1 MKRILLAFLAGCL
14 VLGTNAQSFSDD
26 FESYTADDMLA
37 ATSPDWETWSSANG
51 GADDVAVSNANA
63 HSGSNSIYFA
73 STSTNGG
80 PTDLVMPFP
89 GELEVGQFNLEMW
102 LYINAG
108 TGAYFNLQEAAAI
121 GTAWAADI
129 YFLDG
134 GLAQFTSGGSL
145 LLSASYPEDAWFK
158 LRMENNLSTN
168 TWEIFIDDVSQGTY
182 ANGST
187 QIASIDIFPL
197 NGNQFY
203 MDDFSYEFTDYVVPN
218 VNGAVVSINN
228 MNGVLAGQT
237 ATPAVVVRNLGST
250 AITSFSLMITYNGE
264 TFTQDITS
272 VNIASLAFYT
282 VNFTDTYTLLA
293 GMNDIT
299 AMIYNV
305 NGLESDDDMND
316 DTKVLTLDPIVPAP
330 GKAVVAEEAT
340 GTWCPWC
347 VRGAVFMEELSN
359 KYGELYIG
367 VAVHNNDPMTVTA
380 YDTPMAGLIGGYP
393 SGVVDRGPEYDPSQF
408 EIPFLERIQI
418 APKALITHGA
428 TWDATTRELNISST
442 VTFQETVSGNYKI
455 AFVLTEDDVT
465 GTGADW
471 SQANA
476 YAGGGNGDM
485 GGYED
490 LPNPVPAAQMVYD
503 HVARFLA
510 PSFNGVPNA
519 FTGAMNA
526 GNATTYNSMAVL
538 PADWDENNMHII
550 SMVIAPDGTI
560 DNAYSCSIDEAVTA
574 GYVSGNMVTSVAQ
587 LAGAKTDAVIYPVPA
602 NDVCY
607 IDLDLKNNSEVSIEI
622 YSADG
627 KLMNAKYYGEYN
639 GLYHLPVNTSAW
651 SAGLYQVRL
660 LINGIATS
668 YTIVKE

>member
-1 MKRILLAFLAGCL
+1 MKRILLAFLAGCF
-14 VLGTNAQSFSDD
+14 VLGTNAQSFTDD
-26 FESYTADDMLA
+26 FESYTAGDMLA
-37 ATSPDWETWSSANG
+37 ATSSDWETWSSPNG
-51 GADDVAVSNANA
+51 GADDVAVSAANA
-63 HSGSNSIYFA
+63 HSGSNSVYFA
-73 STSTNGG
+73 STATTGG

-102 LYINAG
+102 LYVNAG

-168 TWEIFIDDVSQGTY
+168 TWEIFIDDVSQGSY

-197 NGNQFY
+197 TGNQFY
-203 MDDFSYEFTDYVVPN
+203 MDDFSYEFTDYVIPN
-218 VNGAVVSINN
+218 LNGAVVSIDN
-228 MNGVLAGQT
+228 MSGSLAGQT
-237 ATPAVVVRNLGST
+237 ATPSVVVRNLGTT
-250 AITSFSLMITYNGE
+250 AITSFSVMVTYNGE
-264 TFTQDITS
+264 SFTQDIS
-272 VNIASLAFYT
+272 AVNIASLAFYT
-282 VNFTDTYTLLA
+282 VNFTDSYTLLA
-293 GMNDIT
+293 GTNDIT
-299 AMIYNV
+299 AVIYNINSV
-305 NGLESDDDMND
+305 ANDDDTSD
-316 DTKVLTLDPIVPAP
+316 DTKILTLNPIVPAA
-330 GKAVVAEEAT
+330 GKAVVAEEGT

-347 VRGAVFMEELSN
+347 VRGAVFMEELSTR
-359 KYGELYIG
+359 YGELYIG
-367 VAVHNNDPMTVTA
+367 IAVHNADPMTVTA
-380 YDTPMAGLIGGYP
+380 YDTPMAGLINGYP

-408 EIPFLERIQI
+408 EIPFLERIQV
-418 APKALITHGA
+418 APKALIAHGG

-442 VTFQETVSGNYKI
+442 VTFQENVSGNYKI

-465 GTGADW
+465 GTGSSW
-471 SQANA
+471 NQANA

-526 GNATTYNSMAVL
+526 GNTSTFNTTAIL
-538 PADWDENNMHII
+538 PTDWDENNMHII

-560 DNAYSCSIDEAVTA
+560 DNAFSCTIDEAVAA
-574 GYVSGNMVTSVAQ
+574 GFVSGTAITSVDN
-587 LAGAKTDAVIYPVPA
+587 LASNNVEAVIYPIPA
-602 NDVCY
+602 NDVCFID
-607 IDLDLKNNSEVSIEI
+607 IDLTNNSDISIEI

-627 KLMNAKYYGEYN
+627 KLMNSKYYGQYT
-639 GLYHLPVNTSAW
+639 GMYHLPVNTSSW
-651 SAGLYQVRL
+651 SAGVYKARVI
-660 LINGIATS
+660 INGVAHA